1 MTRRTFIFAS
11 LLAMSITV
19 SQAAQKKVSI
29 KITQKKD
36 VSDKI
41 LRSPINLPIEVTY
54 DEDVNVI
61 ETFCVN
67 DVDAEVS
74 VYNASDELE
83 GYSPSLNSVISL
95 TESDYHTIVIEG
107 DDWIATGVIE

>member
-1 MTRRTFIFAS
+1 MMKKCF
-11 LLAMSITV
+11 LLALSVFIIAPCWGVKT
-19 SQAAQKKVSI
+19 KIDI
-29 KITQKKD
+29 KTQSKNKTD
-36 VSDKI
+36 RPV
-41 LRSPINLPIEVTY
+41 LRSPINLPIEVSFD
-54 DEDVNVI
+54 DEMMTI
-61 ETFCVN
+61 EVFCVN

-107 DDWIATGVIE
+107 EDWIATGVIE